1 MVLTMT
7 DIQLFQILKQKLGE
21 KEAEALVTFVDA
33 KLKVNNEANLKV
45 IATREDVVKLKGD
58 LETKIS
64 ETRSDIIRWVFGIFV
79 VLMLAIIGLYFKNN
93 LLTKNLN

>member
-21 KEAEALVTFVDA
+21 KEAEALVTFVDS
-33 KLKVNNEANLKV
+33 KLKENNEANLKV
-45 IATREDVVKLKGD
+45 VATREDVVRLKGD

-64 ETRSDIIRWVFGIFV
+64 ETKSDIIRWVFGIFV
-79 VLMLAIIGLYFKNN
+79 VLMLAIIGLYFK
-93 LLTKNLN
+93 K

>member
-21 KEAEALVTFVDA
+21 KEAEALVTFVDS
-33 KLKVNNEANLKV
+33 KLKENNEANLKV
-45 IATREDVVKLKGD
+45 VATREDVVRLKGD

-64 ETRSDIIRWVFGIFV
+64 DTKSDIIRWVFGIFV
-79 VLMLAIIGLYFKNN
+79 VLMLAIIGLYFKR
-93 LLTKNLN
+93 

>member
-21 KEAEALVTFVDA
+21 KEVEALVTFVDS
-33 KLKVNNEANLKV
+33 KLKENNEANLKV
-45 IATREDVVKLKGD
+45 IATRGDVVKLKGD

-64 ETRSDIIRWVFGIFV
+64 DTKSDIIRWVFGIFV
-79 VLMLAIIGLYFKNN
+79 VLKLAIIGLYFK
-93 LLTKNLN
+93 K

>member
-1 MVLTMT
+1 M
-7 DIQLFQILKQKLGE
+7 
-21 KEAEALVTFVDA
+21 VTFVDA

>member
-21 KEAEALVTFVDA
+21 KEAEALVTFVDS
-33 KLKVNNEANLKV
+33 KLKENNEANLKV

-58 LETKIS
+58 LETKMS
-64 ETRSDIIRWVFGIFV
+64 GTKSDIVRWIFGIFV
-79 VLMLAIIGLYFKNN
+79 VLMLAIIGLYFK
-93 LLTKNLN
+93 K